1 MTHPLFI
8 LKQIEEQLANQA
20 KTTYP
25 PYNIKEVDEETF
37 LIEIALAGLKED
49 DISIV
54 LEKQILT
61 VNYTKPADDTTSYIY
76 KGISNKSFSKEFKL
90 NEFVE
95 VQGAELIDGLLLITL
110 KKVIPEELKPKTI
123 PIKKVEKLLTSE
135 PKLLTE

>member
-8 LKQIEEQLANQA
+8 LKQIEQQLANQA

-37 LIEIALAGLKED
+37 LIEIALAGLEED

-54 LEKQILT
+54 VEKQILT
-61 VNYTKPADDTTSYIY
+61 VSYQKQEDTSKYYY
-76 KGISNKSFSKEFKL
+76 KGISNKSFSREFKL

-95 VQGAELIDGLLLITL
+95 VNGAELTNGLLVITL

-123 PIKKVEKLLTSE
+123 PIKKASKPT
-135 PKLLTE
+135 LLTE

>member
-8 LKQIEEQLANQA
+8 LKQIESQLANQA

-37 LIEIALAGLKED
+37 LIEIALAGLKEE

-54 LEKQILT
+54 VEKQILT
-61 VNYTKPADDTTSYIY
+61 VSYTKPEDTSEYLY
-76 KGISNKSFSKEFKL
+76 KGISNKSFSRDFKL

-95 VQGAELIDGLLLITL
+95 VTGAELNDGLLVITL
-110 KKVIPEELKPKTI
+110 KKVIPEELKPKSI
-123 PIKKVEKLLTSE
+123 PIKKSLNKTE
-135 PKLLTE
+135 PQLLTE

>member
-1 MTHPLFI
+1 MTHPLLI
-8 LKQIEEQLANQA
+8 LKHIEEQLANQA

-49 DISIV
+49 DISITV
-54 LEKQILT
+54 EKQILT
-61 VNYTKPADDTTSYIY
+61 VGYTKPEDKSEYIY
-76 KGISNKSFSKEFKL
+76 KGISNKSFSRDFKL

-95 VQGAELIDGLLLITL
+95 VDGAELNDGLLTITL

-123 PIKKVEKLLTSE
+123 PIKKSLNKSE
-135 PKLLTE
+135 PQLLTE